1 MDVNRIPTIIVAT
14 IAYWMVG
21 LSGTA
26 ASFFKYLLIA
36 VEYSI
41 AATLLNLLLATLI
54 KSAGV
59 AVLFSA
65 ILCLFQMAFA
75 GFFVNLERV
84 PAVLRWLQWLCP
96 LKYAL
101 EALCSCSVSCR

>member
-1 MDVNRIPTIIVAT
+1 
-14 IAYWMVG
+14 MVG
-21 LSGTA
+21 LSGA
-26 ASFFKYLLIA
+26 AAAFFKYLLIM

-41 AATLLNLLLATLI
+41 AATLLNLLLATVI
-54 KSAGV
+54 KAGGV

-75 GFFVNLERV
+75 GFFLNLQRV
-84 PAVLRWLQWLCP
+84 PAVLRWLQWICP

-101 EALCSCSVSCR
+101 EALGKVSSYEE